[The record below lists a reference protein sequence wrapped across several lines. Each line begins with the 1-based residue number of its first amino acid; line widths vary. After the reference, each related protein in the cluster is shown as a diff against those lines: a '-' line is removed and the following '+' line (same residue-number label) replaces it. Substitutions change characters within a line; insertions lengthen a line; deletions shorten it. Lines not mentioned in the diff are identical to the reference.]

1 MGILSRSGACGAL
14 LFAISGA
21 AADPQRTD
29 EPPQAP
35 GIVIVAPGEHYRAGS
50 FFRFFFGG
58 QWRDDWT
65 TLIQVPELDLETF
78 DGGLT
83 PDRRGGHGLQTN
95 SLRLK
100 SANGNTWAF
109 RSVDKDARKGL
120 EPELRGSVAGDLY
133 RDITTTSQHPVGAL
147 VVAPLLDAV
156 GVPHSTP
163 KLFVMPDSPR
173 LGKFRDFAGV
183 LGMMEIHPGH
193 GFEGADKA
201 LGTLELFE
209 RMDQRTDERVDER
222 AYLRARLMDIFIGD
236 WDRHWNQWRWF
247 RYGEKGERVWR
258 PVPRDRD
265 EAFSR
270 FDGILPSIGEYYTK
284 FLVSFHDD
292 YPAIDKMTFGAWH
305 IDRRFLVG
313 LEVSDWRAVT
323 SDVVGRLTD
332 EVIADA
338 VRRLPPEIYARDGA
352 RLEHTLRVRRDALPK
367 ESEAF
372 YRLLAEN
379 VDVYGTVGADV
390 ATIRRA
396 RDGGVELTLS
406 ARDERTGEAVGPPYF
421 HRAFRA
427 DETSEIRLYLL
438 GGADRVVEEGER
450 SGPIRV
456 RIVRGDPGAN
466 AERRAAASAQAKAA
480 GTPNDVEVADEPVDD
495 TERLTR
501 RYERFRDWGTDWL
514 VYPQL
519 LYDSTRGLVAGARL
533 ERTEF
538 GFGRDPFANQMNFA
552 AAWSTGLGQPRL
564 EYKLDLRTQS
574 PFGVV
579 GYLAYSGMEFAN
591 FFGFGNNTPRSA
603 SLDSQHF
610 YRVDQHRFVVRPL
623 VTASLVGPLRGRAG
637 VAFEHFTNTA
647 EEPTAPAS
655 GIYGSGTM
663 SLASAEAGLDF
674 DTRSGVLTRRRG
686 LLADLSVRYYPPW
699 LDNAAAF
706 TKLRG
711 EAVALFGSPFV
722 SPVLVSLHVAGEKIW
737 GRYPFYEAAS
747 IGGIAVTSPLSVSGS
762 ALGNLLRGYDLN
774 RFAGDASV
782 VGNLDVFVPVG
793 RYSAIVPLRFGIHG
807 IADVGRV
814 FVAGETSHT
823 WHPGAGGGV
832 WIALRAAGA
841 GLGEYATAMSVS
853 VVQSSEA
860 TSFYLTSAFNF

>member
-1 MGILSRSGACGAL
+1 MGIFSRFGACVVL
-14 LFAISGA
+14 LFAISA
-21 AADPQRTD
+21 SDADEQPADQQSVPD
-29 EPPQAP
+29 A
-35 GIVIVAPGEHYRAGS
+35 VVVAPGEHYRAGS

-65 TLIQVPELDLETF
+65 TAIRVPELDLSTF

-109 RSVDKDARKGL
+109 RSVDKDARKAL
-120 EPELRGSVAGDLY
+120 DPELRGSIAGDLY
-133 RDITTTSQHPVGAL
+133 RDITTTSQHPTAAL

-156 GVPHSTP
+156 GVPHATP
-163 KLFVMPDSPR
+163 ELFVMPDDPR

-183 LGMMEIHPGH
+183 LGMMEIHPGR

-209 RMDQRTDERVDER
+209 RMDQRTDERVDAR
-222 AYLRARLMDIFIGD
+222 AYLRARLMDVFVGD

-247 RYGEKGERVWR
+247 RYHENGERVWR
-258 PVPRDRD
+258 PIPRDRD

-270 FDGILPSIGEYYTK
+270 FDGFLPSIGEYYTK
-284 FLVSFHDD
+284 FLVSFHED
-292 YPAIDKMTFGAWH
+292 YPAIDKLTFGGRY

-313 LEVSDWRAVT
+313 LDLAGWRAVT
-323 SDVVGRLTD
+323 SDVVARLTD
-332 EVIADA
+332 ETIAAA

-352 RLEHTLRVRRDALPK
+352 RLERTLRARRDALPK
-367 ESEAF
+367 ASDAF
-372 YRLLAEN
+372 YRLLAED
-379 VDVYGTVGADV
+379 VDVHGTVGADV
-390 ATIRRA
+390 ATLRRA
-396 RDGGVELTLS
+396 HDGGVELTLS
-406 ARDERTGEAVGPPYF
+406 ARDEDTGEAVAPPYF

-427 DETSEIRLYLL
+427 GETSEIRLYLL

-450 SGPIRV
+450 GGPIRV
-456 RIVRGDPGAN
+456 RFVRGDPGPATSQ
-466 AERRAAASAQAKAA
+466 RAAAATAQAKGA
-480 GTPNDVEVADEPVDD
+480 GTPDAVEVADPPGDD

-514 VYPQL
+514 IYPQL
-519 LYDSTRGLVAGARL
+519 SYDGTRGLLAGARL
-533 ERTEF
+533 ERTQF
-538 GFGRDPFANQMNFA
+538 GFGREPFANQMNFA

-574 PFGVV
+574 PFGVIA
-579 GYLAYSGMEFAN
+579 YLAYSGMEFAN
-591 FFGFGNNTPRSA
+591 FFGLGNTTPRSA
-603 SLDSQHF
+603 SLESQHF

-637 VAFEHFTNTA
+637 FALERYSNTP

-655 GIYGSGTM
+655 GAYGSGTM
-663 SLASAEAGLDF
+663 SLASGEVGLDF

-686 LLADLSVRYYPPW
+686 LLADVGVRYYPPW
-699 LDNAAAF
+699 LDNASGF

-711 EAVALFGSPFV
+711 EAVALFGSPFA
-722 SPVLVSLHVAGEKIW
+722 SPVLLTLRVAGEKNW
-737 GRYPFYEAAS
+737 GRYPFFEAAS
-747 IGGIAVTSPLSVSGS
+747 IGGIAVTSPLSVSRAS
-762 ALGNLLRGYDLN
+762 TGNLLRGYDLN

-793 RYSAIVPLRFGIHG
+793 KYSAIVPLRFGLHG

-814 FVAGETSHT
+814 FVAGETSHR

-841 GLGEYATAMSVS
+841 GMDYATAMSLS
-853 VVQSSEA
+853 VVHSDEG